1 MIARVPWLL
10 TAAALLTPASAAE
23 LDAAALIAR
32 LARPAPASIGF
43 TEVRLSPL
51 LREPLTVSGELGYAG
66 PDNLDRRV
74 TQPYEELTQIRGES
88 VRVERTG
95 EAVRSFALRRA
106 PELRSLLASF
116 AALLSGD
123 LAGIER
129 AFDVQVSGSEQTWT
143 LQLTPRD
150 AKTRRRLQRIEISGH
165 GELPR
170 CFAVLNADGGAS
182 VMLLGDESK
191 TDVRGD
197 VTLESLAARCGLA
210 LTAR

>member
-1 MIARVPWLL
+1 M
-10 TAAALLTPASAAE
+10 
-23 LDAAALIAR
+23 
-32 LARPAPASIGF
+32 
-43 TEVRLSPL
+43 SPL